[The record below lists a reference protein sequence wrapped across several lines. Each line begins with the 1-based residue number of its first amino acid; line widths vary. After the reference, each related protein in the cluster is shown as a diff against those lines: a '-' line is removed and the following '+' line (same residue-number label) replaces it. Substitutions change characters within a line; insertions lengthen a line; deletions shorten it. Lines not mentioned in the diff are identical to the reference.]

1 MICLSHIH
9 HKQWHLIPLVGSEQ
23 TPESPIHMGSLRWAN
38 PAARGLVQRGLKN
51 VGQMF
56 QTNEYGHIN
65 TATIKSA
72 DQIYE
77 EFNVRIPIMMMNSII
92 SMRTAIKDKYI

>member
-1 MICLSHIH
+1 MVHNPQ
-9 HKQWHLIPLVGSEQ
+9 QWHLIPLVGSEQ

-38 PAARGLVQRGLKN
+38 PTARGLVQGGLVN

-56 QTNEYGHIN
+56 RTNEYGHIN
-65 TATIKSA
+65 SATIKSA
-72 DQIYE
+72 DQIYD

-92 SMRTAIKDKYI
+92 SMLTTIKNEYRTSKG